1 MKRRMAI
8 TGRKRRMTAGDYT
21 IYILMGLS
29 ALIALYPFWF
39 VLVGSFN
46 QGEDYLS
53 GGVWLWPRVFDSS
66 SYGFVLRDAR
76 LWNGFKTT
84 VLRVVFGVSSALL
97 YTSMTAYGMTRR
109 NLKFKRFFY
118 WANIVAMFFGGG
130 LIPFYLWMITLGLYE
145 NFFAY
150 IFPGLYSVYNMIVF
164 SSFFRS
170 IPEEMHEAALVD
182 GASEYLIM
190 FKIYFPMS
198 LPAFATVGLWLGLAH
213 WNNYFDTM
221 IYCSRTESLHTLQYY
236 LLQVIKESSS
246 TESEIPPEM
255 KNRINTQ
262 TISYAAIV
270 IATIPVLCMFPL
282 IQKII
287 KKGVTVGSLK
297 G

>member
-1 MKRRMAI
+1 MKRRTAI

-21 IYILMGLS
+21 IYVLMGLA

-39 VLVGSFN
+39 VLIGSFN
-46 QGEDYLS
+46 EGEDYLS
-53 GGVWLWPRVFDSS
+53 GGVWLYTRVFDAS

-84 VLRVVFGVSSALL
+84 ILRVVFGVSSALL

-109 NLKFKRFFY
+109 NLKFKKFFY